1 MSPAEVAGMNANVGS
16 GDRGMTSL
24 LSGERV
30 PKSHARVEA
39 CGAVDELSSVLG
51 VFASALPEGQDDRR
65 REVQRIQGELLQIG
79 ARLATSP
86 GAPTMDKLR
95 GIGPA
100 ETRALEMS
108 IEAMEKTLPPLQS
121 FILPGGHPS
130 AAWAHVARTVCRR
143 AERRILQL
151 AAGGRGEP
159 VAGHAEA
166 DPGTVGILGYMNRLS
181 TYLFVLARACNA
193 AMGVPEVPWKG

>member
-1 MSPAEVAGMNANVGS
+1 MDLAEVAQMNANVGS

-39 CGAVDELSSVLG
+39 CGEVDELSSVLG
-51 VFASALPEGQDDRR
+51 AAASTLPAGQEDRR
-65 REVQRIQGELLQIG
+65 REIQRIQGELLHVG

-86 GAPTMDKLR
+86 GAQTLAMLR
-95 GIGPA
+95 EIGPA
-100 ETRALEMS
+100 ETRALEQA

-143 AERRILQL
+143 AERRILAL
-151 AAGGRGEP
+151 AAPRDG
-159 VAGHAEA
+159 EA
-166 DPGTVGILGYMNRLS
+166 DAGIAGILGYMNRLS

-193 AMGVPEVPWKG
+193 ALGVPEVPWKG